1 MFNIFSRW
9 QSLKNVLKVIGEI
22 SPFPSFFEGGLSA
35 PKLDHCGRK
44 EEKEEEEE
52 EEEEVVEE
60 EEEAI

>member
-1 MFNIFSRW
+1 MAIFRECFKSVWR
-9 QSLKNVLKVIGEI
+9 NF
-22 SPFPSFFEGGLSA
+22 PFPVFFEGKGLPA

-52 EEEEVVEE
+52 EEEVVEE